1 MWLAFIFLLLF
12 SVFLF
17 LVFIAFAD
25 MLKYFVIC
33 FNDFLYPSSPLSF
46 LLLFVLFP
54 SFSPNTYCTYKG
66 KESSKCSMIF
76 SISLFIPFSL
86 RAHSFTVFFL
96 FDHFSFIFIHF
107 SILRKQ
113 HKDREQSKSDRNG
126 RQSALSE
133 GKENV
138 ILENLPNSG
147 YKIENKPAKEN
158 GQLE

>member
-86 RAHSFTVFFL
+86 RAHSLTVFFL
-96 FDHFSFIFIHF
+96 FDHFSFVFLF
-107 SILRKQ
+107 QRNSI
-113 HKDREQSKSDRNG
+113 
-126 RQSALSE
+126 
-133 GKENV
+133 
-138 ILENLPNSG
+138 
-147 YKIENKPAKEN
+147 KIESRVKVIEMEDRALCLKEKKM
-158 GQLE
+158 